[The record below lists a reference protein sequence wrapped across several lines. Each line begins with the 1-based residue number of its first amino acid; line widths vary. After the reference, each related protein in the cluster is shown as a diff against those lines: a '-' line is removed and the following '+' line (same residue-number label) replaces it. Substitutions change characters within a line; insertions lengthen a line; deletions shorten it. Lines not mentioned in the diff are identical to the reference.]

1 MSSLATSIVECEGK
15 EAKIQ
20 ELSGRT
26 AKEIQFS
33 LWSLADAVAT
43 HGHCNVNK
51 RSPFPLALSSSIGS
65 AREICIGTSDPT
77 HMEQETSCSEAL
89 LALESN
95 VDQLEENFAAEL
107 AATELRV
114 KKTIASLVQRLG
126 SYEKREKREKK
137 QRDKEKVLVAAYLAT
152 ATLLNMMSATNVFAW
167 KPAEILSL
175 FLIMARLSLRRK

>member
-1 MSSLATSIVECEGK
+1 MLAATSIDDWGPEDEGQD
-15 EAKIQ
+15 ANIL
-20 ELSGRT
+20 ELSERT

-43 HGHCNVNK
+43 QGHWNVNK
-51 RSPFPLALSSSIGS
+51 RSPWALSSSRGS
-65 AREICIGTSDPT
+65 EREICIGTSDQT
-77 HMEQETSCSEAL
+77 HMEQETPCSVAL
-89 LALESN
+89 SALESN

-137 QRDKEKVLVAAYLAT
+137 QRDKEKVLV
-152 ATLLNMMSATNVFAW
+152 
-167 KPAEILSL
+167 
-175 FLIMARLSLRRK
+175 